1 MPHPS
6 DPELL
11 VLHGLRL
18 KSFASAEVLAAATGL
33 ALDVVTGSLEQF
45 RDKEWVRHRDGA
57 ITGWMLLAAGRA
69 EGERRVHDELDQIG
83 ARAEIDADYRQF
95 LTLNQPLLQVCTDW
109 QLRRTPASRS
119 GATTPARPGQNVI
132 GALRS
137 SISRSAIVAS
147 SPRCSTASPDTA
159 PGCTTQTAAD
169 GDHDWFPSH
178 HRLVPHG
185 VVRAARNLLA
195 TLGIE
200 ARPRGVRD
208 GARPHFADVRSKR
221 KDDPFGLPLPW

>member
-109 QLRRTPASRS
+109 QLRPVPS
-119 GATTPARPGQNVI
+119 GEPQLNDHTDAAYDQNVI

-137 SISRSAIVAS
+137 IDLEVQPIVAS
-147 SPRCSTASPDTA
+147 LAQVLDRFAGYGSRLHHALTAT
-159 PGCTTQTAAD
+159 AD
-169 GDHDWFPSH
+169 GDHDWFTKPTIDSYH
-178 HRLVPHG
+178 TVWFELHE
-185 VVRAARNLLA
+185 NLLA

-200 ARPRGVRD
+200 RGHEES
-208 GARPHFADVRSKR
+208 A
-221 KDDPFGLPLPW
+221 

>member
-95 LTLNQPLLQVCTDW
+95 LTFNQPLLQVCTDW
-109 QLRRTPASRS
+109 QLRPVEGQDDAQLNDHSD
-119 GATTPARPGQNVI
+119 ATYDENVV
-132 GALRS
+132 GVLRS
-137 SISRSAIVAS
+137 LDQEVQPIVAS
-147 SPRCSTASPDTA
+147 LASVLDRFAGYGPRLHHALQQVVA
-159 PGCTTQTAAD
+159 GE
-169 GDHDWFPSH
+169 HDWFTKPTIDSYH
-178 HRLVPHG
+178 TVWFELHE
-185 VVRAARNLLA
+185 NLLS

-200 ARPRGVRD
+200 RGHEEP
-208 GARPHFADVRSKR
+208 A
-221 KDDPFGLPLPW
+221 